1 MSSAQQNHEQ
11 PFDVDVVRAD
21 FPILHTEAHGQPLVY
36 LDNAATTQKPQR
48 VLDALDNYYRT
59 QNSNVHRGAHYL
71 ADLATR
77 EFEHTRE
84 RLAEFLNATRK
95 EEIVWTRGTTE
106 SINLVAQSWGRQ
118 HIGRGDRIV
127 VSALEHHANIV
138 PWQLLCE
145 ERDAELVVV
154 PISDEGEIDLDA
166 YARLLQKPVKLVAMA
181 HVSNA
186 LGTVNPIQEIV
197 RMAREAGAATLVDGA
212 QAVAHCEVDVQA
224 IGCDFYALSSHKL
237 FGPTGL
243 GALWGR
249 YSLLESMPPWQ
260 GGGEMIEHVSF
271 DGTSFNPPPFRFEAG
286 TPDISGVIALG
297 AALAYVESLDGAAA
311 AAHEKD
317 VLNYCVAR
325 ARQCPGMT
333 LVGDPVERAGSVSF
347 LLDGGHPADVG
358 TLLDRQGIAVRT
370 GHHCAQPL
378 MARLGIPGT
387 VRASFAVYNTRD
399 DVDALFRGIDKVKT
413 FL

>member
-1 MSSAQQNHEQ
+1 
-11 PFDVDVVRAD
+11 
-21 FPILHTEAHGQPLVY
+21 
-36 LDNAATTQKPQR
+36 AATTQKPQA
-48 VLDALDNYYRT
+48 VLDTLDQYYRAE
-59 QNSNVHRGAHYL
+59 NSNVHRGAHYL

-77 EFEHTRE
+77 AFERSRE
-84 RLAEFLNATRK
+84 QLAAFLNAERT
-95 EEIVWTRGTTE
+95 EEVVWTRGTTE
-106 SINLVAQSWGRQ
+106 SINLVAQSWGRRN
-118 HIGRGDRIV
+118 IGAGDHIV

-138 PWQLLCE
+138 PWQMLCE
-145 ERDAELVVV
+145 ERGAVLSVI
-154 PISDEGEIDLDA
+154 PISDAGEIDLEA
-166 YARLLQKPVKLVAMA
+166 YEALLRGPVKLVAVA

-186 LGTVNPIQEIV
+186 LGTVNPVAEMV
-197 RMAREAGAATLVDGA
+197 RMAREVGAVTLIDGA
-212 QAVAHCEVDVQA
+212 QAVAHVPVDVQA

-249 YSLLESMPPWQ
+249 YALLDAMPPWQ
-260 GGGEMIEHVSF
+260 GGGEMIEEVSF
-271 DGTSFNPPPFRFEAG
+271 EGTTYNAPPFRFEAG

-297 AALAYVESLDGAAA
+297 AALEFVASLDAAA
-311 AAHEKD
+311 VSAHEHD
-317 VLNYCVAR
+317 VVRYCTDRV
-325 ARQCPGMT
+325 RQCPG
-333 LVGDPVERAGSVSF
+333 LQLIGDPAERAGAVSF

-399 DVDALFRGIDKVKT
+399 DVDALFAGLEKVKT